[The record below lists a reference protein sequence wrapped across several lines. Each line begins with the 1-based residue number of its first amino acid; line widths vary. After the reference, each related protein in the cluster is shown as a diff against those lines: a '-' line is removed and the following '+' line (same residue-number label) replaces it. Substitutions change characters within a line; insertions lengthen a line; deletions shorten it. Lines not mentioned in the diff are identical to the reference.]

1 VARQKVTRNGQA
13 SNANNRRP
21 RSSPAGTSSGTV
33 GGARGKIAAGLAMS
47 RRARPRNGAGLGLV
61 KGLGHATPLHLLH
74 PRLRRLK
81 PPISGAYRETHYR
94 RHKRKPM
101 MLWSPRRGPL
111 SSGLAPLHIK
121 RGTSYSTTGCS
132 FHPRRRQDG
141 VKLHVLSTAGGIFW
155 ASRRCWS
162 GLYTLDREFVIDMA
176 KRRSVRVTVNFKEN
190 ERAGHTGNR

>member
-1 VARQKVTRNGQA
+1 VD
-13 SNANNRRP
+13 
-21 RSSPAGTSSGTV
+21 
-33 GGARGKIAAGLAMS
+33 GARGKIAAGLAMS
-47 RRARPRNGAGLGLV
+47 RRARPRNGVRLGLV

-121 RGTSYSTTGCS
+121 EVHHIRQPGAR
-132 FHPRRRQDG
+132 FIPRRRQDG
-141 VKLHVLSTAGGIFW
+141 VKLPVLSTAGGIFW

-162 GLYTLDREFVIDMA
+162 GLYTLDREFVIGMA
-176 KRRSVRVTVNFKEN
+176 KRRSVRVTVNFMEN